1 MSHGFNLK
9 GLKCAAL
16 TSDEQNRWGNYRHEL
31 RVTGVKPL
39 QKNKAVRPLGG
50 YQMHRCLVTKY
61 VPGTARIT
69 AMNKGH
75 Q

>member
-16 TSDEQNRWGNYRHEL
+16 TRDELNRWGNYRHEL

-39 QKNKAVRPLGG
+39 QKNKAARPLGG

-61 VPGTARIT
+61 VPRTARIT

-75 Q
+75 R